1 MIKYILEPIFFYLHR
16 IGLPFKKNPYDNL
29 SIYKVRIQSYYAKMN
44 CCIKMRYLSN
54 FEDIKLFFVALND
67 KSNEFSF
74 GKLIQLDLDHTI
86 YLI

>member
-16 IGLPFKKNPYDNL
+16 IGFPFKKNPYDNL

-44 CCIKMRYLSN
+44 CCIKKTLSN
-54 FEDIKLFFVALND
+54 FVGINLLFIALND
-67 KSNEFSF
+67 KNNEFLF

>member
-16 IGLPFKKNPYDNL
+16 IEFPFKKNAYDNL
-29 SIYKVRIQSYYAKMN
+29 SIYKVRVQSYYAKII
-44 CCIKMRYLSN
+44 CCIKMTLLN
-54 FEDIKLFFVALND
+54 FVDIKLLFIALND